1 MKLTKFKNIFK
12 ILTLPLLIALF
23 LSALYLNKEKPTDL
37 FNREGSTFEKAVVID
52 ILQDNIQDDNSRI
65 GKQTVKVKILSGS
78 LKGNIYEAS
87 STSSYLY
94 GADCTLGLKVIVSLN
109 ISENS
114 TEVSV
119 YNYYRS
125 PCIYLFIIIFILLL
139 LVIGGKQG
147 LKSAL
152 GLIFTFICIIFIFIP
167 MLYKGFSPFLSAVFI
182 IIITANVS
190 IFLIGGFSKKS
201 FSAILS
207 TIIGV
212 ILAGILAKLFCIMAD
227 ISSYN
232 ISDIEELIYI
242 AQNSSLKI
250 DGLLFSGIL
259 ISSLGAVMD
268 VSVSLASSINELHIK
283 KPEMTSTELFKSGI
297 NIGKD
302 MMCTMS
308 NTLILAFTG
317 GSLSTLIILYS
328 YNMSYNQLL
337 NMYSI
342 GIEIMEGLSGTIA
355 LILTVP
361 LAAFI
366 SSKIISR

>member
-94 GADCTLGLKVIVSLN
+94 GADCTVGLKVIVSLN

-139 LVIGGKQG
+139 LIIGGKQG
-147 LKSAL
+147 LK
-152 GLIFTFICIIFIFIP
+152 F
-167 MLYKGFSPFLSAVFI
+167 
-182 IIITANVS
+182 
-190 IFLIGGFSKKS
+190 
-201 FSAILS
+201 
-207 TIIGV
+207 
-212 ILAGILAKLFCIMAD
+212 
-227 ISSYN
+227 SSY
-232 ISDIEELIYI
+232 
-242 AQNSSLKI
+242 SSFIL
-250 DGLLFSGIL
+250 LYVLFLFSYQCY
-259 ISSLGAVMD
+259 
-268 VSVSLASSINELHIK
+268 IK
-283 KPEMTSTELFKSGI
+283 VFP
-297 NIGKD
+297 
-302 MMCTMS
+302 
-308 NTLILAFTG
+308 
-317 GSLSTLIILYS
+317 LSYQLY
-328 YNMSYNQLL
+328 L
-337 NMYSI
+337 
-342 GIEIMEGLSGTIA
+342 
-355 LILTVP
+355 
-361 LAAFI
+361 
-366 SSKIISR
+366 